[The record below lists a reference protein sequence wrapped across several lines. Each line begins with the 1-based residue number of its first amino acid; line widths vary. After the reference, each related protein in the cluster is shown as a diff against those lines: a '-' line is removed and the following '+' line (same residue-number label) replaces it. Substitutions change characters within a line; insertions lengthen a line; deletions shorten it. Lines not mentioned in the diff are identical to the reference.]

1 MEQRKLYNDVLRGR
15 RSGFRIPAG
24 TRDFLLSKTIETGSG
39 THPAPNLVDTYL
51 LTYSLTHSLTYLL
64 TSRSTVLLQKP
75 TGFQL
80 VKKFPAF
87 YRTRQFITAV
97 TSARHVSPSRASS
110 IQSTPLHP
118 TSWRSILKLSSRLRL
133 GIPSNLFPSG
143 FPAITLPL
151 LSPIRATCPA
161 HLILLDFI
169 TPTPFSE

>member
-1 MEQRKLYNDVLRGR
+1 MEQRKLYSDMLRGR

-39 THPAPNLVDTYL
+39 THPAPHLVDTYL
-51 LTYSLTHSLTYLL
+51 LTYLL
-64 TSRSTVLLQKP
+64 TSRSRVLLEKP

-97 TSARHVSPSRASS
+97 TSARHLSLSRASS

-118 TSWRSILKLSSRLRL
+118 TYWRSILKLSSCLRL
-133 GIPSNLFPSG
+133 GIRSSLFPSG

-161 HLILLDFI
+161 NLILLDFI
-169 TPTPFSE
+169 TPTPFSG